1 MKMYFKL
8 IFLTIISLFVEK
20 NVHLD
25 RKVWLTPGKGRTPR
39 LFRVNH
45 VAFHHVQRCPSW
57 YNSSKTLP
65 VVNKSV
71 PLELALELGV
81 VGHLE
86 DALLLQLLVQLTQ
99 LAHVLIQL
107 CLEQKFIIVS
117 INYMSPTKLSQKLD

>member
-57 YNSSKTLP
+57 YNSSKTLT

-117 INYMSPTKLSQKLD
+117 INYMSPTKLSQKLN

>member
-57 YNSSKTLP
+57 HISSITLQI
-65 VVNKSV
+65 VDTCCL
-71 PLELALELGV
+71 LELALELGV

-99 LAHVLIQL
+99 LAHVL
-107 CLEQKFIIVS
+107 S
-117 INYMSPTKLSQKLD
+117 